1 MPLLWQVKDVENA
14 SDLRLEGGK
23 IEFENVHFSYVDG
36 YGLLGTGWDL
46 LRNLAQE
53 CGAME

>member
-1 MPLLWQVKDVENA
+1 MENA
-14 SDLRLEGGK
+14 SELRLEGGK

-46 LRNLAQE
+46 LRDLAQE
-53 CGAME
+53 CRAMQWP